1 MQGGALWA
9 RYQSIAGQS
18 ARFELE
24 FVDRTL
30 NFSQKPSAKFDEAKA
45 RTYFRNRMARRKQS
59 RFDYLFVLLS
69 KLPWWAGV
77 MFALIAYFLLHS
89 VATSEVTTVSQP
101 GIMGG
106 SVSPALLNSLA
117 TLGQYLL
124 PAIFLLGVAASVYWR
139 HRSEGNTGGAA
150 TRAEWGA
157 LNAMTWRQF
166 ETLVGESF
174 RRKGYS
180 VTKTSG
186 GSDSDFDLVL
196 KQQGKTFLVQCKQWR
211 AIQVGVNAVS
221 ELHVVMTAQGAN
233 GGFVLTS
240 GLFTDEAQ
248 AFARNHHI
256 ELLDGKALHAL
267 IHGVTVPGK
276 AGLGPLNAVTSGAP
290 FCPEC
295 QGRMTLRKA
304 KSGKHAGKTYW
315 CCMRYPDCKGRRR
328 V

>member
-1 MQGGALWA
+1 
-9 RYQSIAGQS
+9 
-18 ARFELE
+18 
-24 FVDRTL
+24 
-30 NFSQKPSAKFDEAKA
+30 
-45 RTYFRNRMARRKQS
+45 MARRKQS
-59 RFDYLFVLLS
+59 RIDHLLSLIS

-77 MFALIAYFLLHS
+77 IFALAAYFMLHS
-89 VATSEVTTVSQP
+89 LVTREVTAVSQP

-106 SVSPALLNSLA
+106 AVSPVLLNTLA

-124 PAIFLLGVAASVYWR
+124 PVIFLLGAAVSAYGR
-139 HRSEGNTGGAA
+139 YGREAIPGGAA

-180 VTKTSG
+180 VTKTAG
-186 GSDSDFDLVL
+186 GSDSDFNLVL
-196 KQQGKTFLVQCKQWR
+196 KRQGQTFLVQCKQWR
-211 AIQVGVNAVS
+211 AIQVGVNTVR
-221 ELHVVMTAQGAN
+221 ELNVVMTAQGAN
-233 GGFVLTS
+233 GGFVVTS
-240 GLFTDEAQ
+240 GLFTEEAQ

-267 IHGVTVPGK
+267 IHGVTVPDK

-304 KSGKHAGKTYW
+304 KRGKHAGKTYW

-328 V
+328 I

>member
-1 MQGGALWA
+1 
-9 RYQSIAGQS
+9 
-18 ARFELE
+18 
-24 FVDRTL
+24 
-30 NFSQKPSAKFDEAKA
+30 
-45 RTYFRNRMARRKQS
+45 MARRKQS
-59 RFDYLFVLLS
+59 RFDHLLALIS
-69 KLPWWAGV
+69 KMPWWVGV
-77 MFALIAYFLLHS
+77 MFALAAYLLLHS
-89 VATSEVTTVSQP
+89 VVTREITVASQL

-106 SVSPALLNSLA
+106 AMSSAFLISLA
-117 TLGQYLL
+117 SWGQYLL
-124 PAIFLLGVAASVYWR
+124 PAIFLVGAAVSAYE
-139 HRSEGNTGGAA
+139 RSRREESPGGAA

-180 VTKTSG
+180 VTKTAG
-186 GSDSDFDLVL
+186 GSDSDFNLVL
-196 KQQGKTFLVQCKQWR
+196 KQQGQTFLVQCKQWR
-211 AIQVGVNAVS
+211 AIKVGVTTVR
-221 ELHVVMTAQGAN
+221 ELNVVMEAQGAN
-233 GGFVLTS
+233 GGFVVTS

-256 ELLDGKALHAL
+256 ELLDGKALHEL
-267 IHGVTVPGK
+267 IKGVTVPDK
-276 AGLGPLNAVTSGAP
+276 AGLSPLIAVTSGAP

-304 KSGKHAGKTYW
+304 KRGKHAGKTYW

>member
-1 MQGGALWA
+1 
-9 RYQSIAGQS
+9 
-18 ARFELE
+18 
-24 FVDRTL
+24 
-30 NFSQKPSAKFDEAKA
+30 
-45 RTYFRNRMARRKQS
+45 MARRKQS
-59 RFDYLFVLLS
+59 RIDHLLSLIS

-77 MFALIAYFLLHS
+77 IFALAAYFMLHS
-89 VATSEVTTVSQP
+89 LVTREVTAVSQP

-106 SVSPALLNSLA
+106 AVSPVLLNTLA

-124 PAIFLLGVAASVYWR
+124 PVIFLLGAAVSAYGR
-139 HRSEGNTGGAA
+139 YGREAIPGGAA

-180 VTKTSG
+180 VTKTAG
-186 GSDSDFDLVL
+186 GSDSDFNLVL
-196 KQQGKTFLVQCKQWR
+196 KRQGQTFLVQCKQWR
-211 AIQVGVNAVS
+211 AIQVGVNTVR
-221 ELHVVMTAQGAN
+221 ELNVVMTAQGAN
-233 GGFVLTS
+233 GGFVVTS
-240 GLFTDEAQ
+240 GLFTEEAQ

-267 IHGVTVPGK
+267 IHGVTVPDK

-328 V
+328 I

>member
-1 MQGGALWA
+1 
-9 RYQSIAGQS
+9 
-18 ARFELE
+18 
-24 FVDRTL
+24 
-30 NFSQKPSAKFDEAKA
+30 
-45 RTYFRNRMARRKQS
+45 MARHKQS
-59 RFDYLFVLLS
+59 RFDHLLALIG

-77 MFALIAYFLLHS
+77 MFALAAYLMLHR
-89 VATSEVTTVSQP
+89 VVTREVTAVSQP

-106 SVSPALLNSLA
+106 AVSPAFLNSLA
-117 TLGQYLL
+117 ALGQYLL
-124 PAIFLLGVAASVYWR
+124 PAIFLLGAAVSAYGR
-139 HRSEGNTGGAA
+139 FSREAQSGGTA
-150 TRAEWGA
+150 THAKWSA

-186 GSDSDFDLVL
+186 GSDSDFDLIL

-211 AIQVGVNAVS
+211 AIKVGVNTVR
-221 ELHVVMTAQGAN
+221 ELNGVMTAQGAN

-240 GLFTDEAQ
+240 GQFTDEAQ
-248 AFARNHHI
+248 AFARSQNI

-276 AGLGPLNAVTSGAP
+276 AGFGPLNVVTSGAP

-295 QGRMTLRKA
+295 QGRMSLRKA
-304 KSGKHAGKTYW
+304 KRGKHAGKMYW

>member
-1 MQGGALWA
+1 
-9 RYQSIAGQS
+9 
-18 ARFELE
+18 
-24 FVDRTL
+24 
-30 NFSQKPSAKFDEAKA
+30 
-45 RTYFRNRMARRKQS
+45 MARRKQS
-59 RFDYLFVLLS
+59 RFDNLLVLIS

-77 MFALIAYFLLHS
+77 MFALAAYLILHS
-89 VATSEVTTVSQP
+89 IVGSEITAVSQP
-101 GIMGG
+101 GILGG
-106 SVSPALLNSLA
+106 AVSPALLNSLA

-124 PAIFLLGVAASVYWR
+124 PGIFLLGAAVSVYWR
-139 HRSEGNTGGAA
+139 SSREENPGGVA

-174 RRKGYS
+174 RRKGYL
-180 VTKTSG
+180 VAKTAG
-186 GSDSDFDLVL
+186 GSDSDFNLVL
-196 KQQGKTFLVQCKQWR
+196 KQHGKTVLVQCKQWR
-211 AIQVGVNAVS
+211 AIKVGVNTVR
-221 ELHVVMTAQGAN
+221 ELHAVMTAQGAD

-248 AFARNHHI
+248 AFALNHQI
-256 ELLDGKALHAL
+256 ELLDGQALHAL
-267 IHGVTVPGK
+267 IHGVTLPGK

-304 KSGKHAGKTYW
+304 KRGKHAGKTYW

-328 V
+328 I

>member
-1 MQGGALWA
+1 
-9 RYQSIAGQS
+9 
-18 ARFELE
+18 
-24 FVDRTL
+24 
-30 NFSQKPSAKFDEAKA
+30 
-45 RTYFRNRMARRKQS
+45 MARRKQS
-59 RFDYLFVLLS
+59 RIDHLLSLIS

-77 MFALIAYFLLHS
+77 IFALAAYFMLHS
-89 VATSEVTTVSQP
+89 LVTREVTAVSQP

-106 SVSPALLNSLA
+106 AVSPVLLNTLA

-124 PAIFLLGVAASVYWR
+124 PVIFLLGAAVSAYGR
-139 HRSEGNTGGAA
+139 YGREAIPGGAA

-180 VTKTSG
+180 VTKTAG
-186 GSDSDFDLVL
+186 GSDSDFNLVL
-196 KQQGKTFLVQCKQWR
+196 KRQGQTFLVQCKQWR
-211 AIQVGVNAVS
+211 AIQVGVNTVR
-221 ELHVVMTAQGAN
+221 ELNVVMTAQGAN
-233 GGFVLTS
+233 GGFVVTS
-240 GLFTDEAQ
+240 GLFTEEAQ

-267 IHGVTVPGK
+267 IHGVTVPDK

-315 CCMRYPDCKGRRR
+315 CCMRHPDCKGRRR
-328 V
+328 I